1 MRAVFLTAF
10 VFIGYTWSYSQNP
23 FSNVAIRFPDDVLR
37 NYCGNG
43 NFGAPEIYN
52 PDSLNIVFTYEYGF
66 ITPVP
71 DACVK
76 LEKTWY
82 VSNADFYNPLL
93 GCISVPNP
101 HPSPSLNN
109 PLNLPDPT
117 ISAPGTL
124 PPPWNPTVVKIDP
137 LDPLATN
144 YAVFYTGGSYMTRV
158 NGVPTTITVPAYK
171 FGQLLSLPTD
181 HQHD

>member
-10 VFIGYTWSYSQNP
+10 VFIGYTWSCSQNP

-66 ITPVP
+66 ITPAP

-76 LEKTWY
+76 LEKIWY

-109 PLNLPDPT
+109 PLNLPGPT

-124 PPPWNPTVVKIDP
+124 PPLEPD
-137 LDPLATN
+137 
-144 YAVFYTGGSYMTRV
+144 GGKDRSAR
-158 NGVPTTITVPAYK
+158 PA
-171 FGQLLSLPTD
+171 GDQLRGIL
-181 HQHD
+181 HRRFVHDQGEWSANHHHRAGL